1 MKSFE
6 KPYRDHTLYNLAIR
20 TNPSWNSSFHKKYQ
34 MREQIIKITEP
45 NGYREVTEL
54 RDGWFYETGCLIFVG
69 KAYLPIF
76 FPKLTSAGHFLI

>member
-1 MKSFE
+1 
-6 KPYRDHTLYNLAIR
+6 
-20 TNPSWNSSFHKKYQ
+20 